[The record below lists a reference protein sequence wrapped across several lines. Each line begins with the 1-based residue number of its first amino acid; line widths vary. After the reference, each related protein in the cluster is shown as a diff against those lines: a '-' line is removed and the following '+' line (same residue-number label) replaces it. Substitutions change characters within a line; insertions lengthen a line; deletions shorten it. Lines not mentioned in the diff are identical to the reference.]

1 MSAGRISGTVTH
13 RFTGPWDRSAG
24 SGCGAPPPRHP
35 PRGGRSRARWCGCR
49 CGRRIRALRA
59 KHSHNAPQVSGYP
72 ASAAPPTIAVAAL
85 LGLARWCRQR
95 SDVPGDPSCGDRH
108 PQQRPPPVG
117 REKNPVKL
125 IPPLWDQLTQGQRDH
140 LASLV
145 GRLLARHL
153 QTADR
158 REVSHDSR

>member
-1 MSAGRISGTVTH
+1 LRRCWDWPGGAGNALTFQEIHHAETDIPSSA
-13 RFTGPWDRSAG
+13 
-24 SGCGAPPPRHP
+24 
-35 PRGGRSRARWCGCR
+35 
-49 CGRRIRALRA
+49 
-59 KHSHNAPQVSGYP
+59 
-72 ASAAPPTIAVAAL
+72 
-85 LGLARWCRQR
+85 
-95 SDVPGDPSCGDRH
+95 
-108 PQQRPPPVG
+108 PPPVG

-140 LASLV
+140 LARLV